1 MVEPW
6 VHEAYEP
13 RLIPTEDFLRSQA
26 CVFRR
31 CLDML
36 HMAAYAEAMAD
47 ALVQGRPLRLYG
59 FRYKDRR
66 DFADFLERNDRA
78 SYWAA
83 LGGDLPAL

>member
-26 CVFRR
+26 RSFRR
-31 CLDML
+31 HLDTL
-36 HMAAYAEAMAD
+36 HMAAYAEALAD
-47 ALVQGRPLRLYG
+47 ALVQGQPLRFSG
-59 FRYKDRR
+59 FQYKARG
-66 DFADFLERNDRA
+66 DFVDFLERNDRH

-83 LGGDLPAL
+83 LGGDLPAP